1 MYDQYPRTAEE
12 IHLVYR
18 GFDFQFSY
26 YRRCQMMRPSICPH
40 VVSAWHV
47 MSDLRAS
54 SWNIDLDRR
63 QKTARSIMNHSSSNL
78 YSGSTVKIR

>member
-40 VVSAWHV
+40 VVSAW
-47 MSDLRAS
+47 
-54 SWNIDLDRR
+54 NISATINFLTCKR
-63 QKTARSIMNHSSSNL
+63 QTKLVSKGLEPHCPPTTEDPIQ
-78 YSGSTVKIR
+78 